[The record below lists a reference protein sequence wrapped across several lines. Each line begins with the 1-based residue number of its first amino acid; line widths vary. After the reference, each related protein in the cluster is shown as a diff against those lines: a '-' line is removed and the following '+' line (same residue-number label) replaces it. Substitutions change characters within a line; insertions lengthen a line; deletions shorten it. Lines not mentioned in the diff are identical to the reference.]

1 MYTGVCI
8 SFDGHTPG
16 LATMTGFIGAGSLL
30 TRISSVMALASW
42 MVRVTPRDLD
52 TKSAWVT
59 RTPTSF
65 TEMLPPTREGVGWL

>member
-1 MYTGVCI
+1 
-8 SFDGHTPG
+8 
-16 LATMTGFIGAGSLL
+16 
-30 TRISSVMALASW
+30 MALASW

-52 TKSAWVT
+52 TKSVWVT